1 MKKIIWFL
9 FIFMVMIG
17 IAEGQRGG
25 GRSSGGR
32 SSGGS
37 SSRSSSYS
45 SRSGYSYSRTYTC
58 AEQCFGNP
66 NQNCIMNC

>member
-1 MKKIIWFL
+1 
-9 FIFMVMIG
+9 MIG

-45 SRSGYSYSRTYTC
+45 RSRYGYSRTYNC
-58 AEQCFGNP
+58 AEQCFSNP
-66 NQNCIMNC
+66 NPNCIMNC